1 MIGGP
6 SHPES
11 ANRTFT
17 QQRDR
22 GEESGVMDEDSFLV
36 PDQGGGERFFCKF
49 ASVEYRGH
57 LSKYAYAPHV
67 LIT

>member
-17 QQRDR
+17 QQRDW

-36 PDQGGGERFFCKF
+36 PDQGGGERFF
-49 ASVEYRGH
+49 VNLH
-57 LSKYAYAPHV
+57 Q
-67 LIT
+67 

>member
-1 MIGGP
+1 MGELL
-6 SHPES
+6 HPES
-11 ANRTFT
+11 ASRCFT

-22 GEESGVMDEDSFLV
+22 GEESGVVNEDSFLV
-36 PDQGGGERFFCKF
+36 LDQGGGERFFCKF

>member
-1 MIGGP
+1 MGELL
-6 SHPES
+6 HPES

-22 GEESGVMDEDSFLV
+22 GEESGMVNEDSFLV
-36 PDQGGGERFFCKF
+36 SEQGGGERFFCKF

-57 LSKYAYAPHV
+57 ISKYAYAPHV

>member
-11 ANRTFT
+11 ANRCFT
-17 QQRDR
+17 QQRNR
-22 GEESGVMDEDSFLV
+22 GEESGMVDEDSFLV

-49 ASVEYRGH
+49 ASVEYRGL

>member
-11 ANRTFT
+11 ASRTFI

-22 GEESGVMDEDSFLV
+22 GEESGVVNEDSFLV

-49 ASVEYRGH
+49 ASVEYHGH

>member
-11 ANRTFT
+11 ANRIFT

-36 PDQGGGERFFCKF
+36 LDQGGGERFFCKF

-57 LSKYAYAPHV
+57 LSK
-67 LIT
+67 